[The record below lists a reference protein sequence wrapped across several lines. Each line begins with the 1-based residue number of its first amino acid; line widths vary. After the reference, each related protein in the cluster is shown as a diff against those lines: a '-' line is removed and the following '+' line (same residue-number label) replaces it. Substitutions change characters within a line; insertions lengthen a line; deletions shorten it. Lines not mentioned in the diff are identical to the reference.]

1 MSNNG
6 PDFGVPAFI
15 CKLFYKVYSTGV
27 CTTNTYICIF
37 YDGNDAEIEARI
49 IGKITQSA
57 LDAANFT
64 EIGVDGYF
72 VWLIGKYALEGIV
85 IDVRHTRAD
94 KTKSVSANHFRQLV
108 NSATS
113 TVEHEL
119 QRLEKRFTAVERFLY
134 CCSGGLYKPNSKEE
148 IPQVDSPLKSLAA
161 GMSKQEER
169 LRNFEWNTDVAFSR
183 IARILKPQTVFKVL
197 EDDFR
202 DTREWEEYFQSVLKA
217 TKVDEIGI
225 DEHFFWLMKKYAG
238 KEIVRDLIYIR
249 ACEGQPAL
257 YFWKLVC
264 SATKNME
271 YELERSAKR
280 FRALERFLDCCSREN
295 RSLASEERMSQVSE
309 ATAGSRFKSLLSQ
322 MSKQAETLQ
331 NLEKNAESVLQRLA
345 ATAGSTTAT
354 Y

>member
-1 MSNNG
+1 MQFSG
-6 PDFGVPAFI
+6 
-15 CKLFYKVYSTGV
+15 S
-27 CTTNTYICIF
+27 
-37 YDGNDAEIEARI
+37 
-49 IGKITQSA
+49 
-57 LDAANFT
+57 
-64 EIGVDGYF
+64 VDGYF

-217 TKVDEIGI
+217 TKVDEIG
-225 DEHFFWLMKKYAG
+225 
-238 KEIVRDLIYIR
+238 
-249 ACEGQPAL
+249 
-257 YFWKLVC
+257 
-264 SATKNME
+264 
-271 YELERSAKR
+271 
-280 FRALERFLDCCSREN
+280 
-295 RSLASEERMSQVSE
+295 
-309 ATAGSRFKSLLSQ
+309 
-322 MSKQAETLQ
+322 
-331 NLEKNAESVLQRLA
+331 
-345 ATAGSTTAT
+345 
-354 Y
+354 